1 RPGIFEIVTEI
12 FEYQFD
18 EVIFIDDI
26 NRVAEAC
33 KSLNTGFIG
42 IPASMPHNFQKEE
55 MINTGVKL
63 IVNKFNDISQ
73 ETILKADELLYT
85 SKFWI

>member
-1 RPGIFEIVTEI
+1 
-12 FEYQFD
+12 
-18 EVIFIDDI
+18 
-26 NRVAEAC
+26 
-33 KSLNTGFIG
+33 
-42 IPASMPHNFQKEE
+42 MPHNFQKEE

-85 SKFWI
+85 SKFWN